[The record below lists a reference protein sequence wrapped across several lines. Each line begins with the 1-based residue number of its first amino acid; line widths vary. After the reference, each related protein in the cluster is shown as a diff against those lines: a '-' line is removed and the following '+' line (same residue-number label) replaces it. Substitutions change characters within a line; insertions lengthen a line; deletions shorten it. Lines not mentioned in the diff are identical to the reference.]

1 MSDTSATL
9 ISPHLCVHGWSHQNH
24 SVAILD
30 LTPNVS
36 LFPVLPSLAP
46 TRTTCQCKRSQLGKC
61 SHFQLTTQSLPWP
74 CSCAPHRP
82 PSGRPQHGSPGL
94 LSGSWISQW
103 TCKIHFRYFFSMI
116 VHTSISPKEWVSCAL
131 YACGSPQQESSGRQD
146 LPSPSGE
153 SPRCPP
159 GPFSRIFKN
168 QDPVESNNQS

>member
-1 MSDTSATL
+1 MFHSFQSCLFLFRL
-9 ISPHLCVHGWSHQNH
+9 IPPASTKQQPITRM
-24 SVAILD
+24 ILEYQRKGS
-30 LTPNVS
+30 NRKYS
-36 LFPVLPSLAP
+36 
-46 TRTTCQCKRSQLGKC
+46 
-61 SHFQLTTQSLPWP
+61 SHFKLTIQPLSWP
-74 CSCAPHRP
+74 CPCAPHRL
-82 PSGRPQHGSPGL
+82 PSGRLQHGSPGL

-131 YACGSPQQESSGRQD
+131 YACGSPQQGSSGRQD

-168 QDPVESNNQS
+168 QDPVESNNQP